1 MRLKHILVPTDFGD
15 SSERA
20 EAAATELATK
30 FDAKITLLHVWSVP
44 TPSYAEALS
53 WPIDSIESAA
63 HDALQ
68 RSLASLK
75 EKVPSSEAVL
85 VAGLAWERII
95 EIAKSRDVDM
105 IVMGTHSRRGVP
117 RWFFGS
123 VAEKVVRLSHVPV
136 LTVSAEK
143 G

>member
-15 SSERA
+15 SSESS
-20 EAAATELATK
+20 EAVATELATK

-44 TPSYAEALS
+44 TPSYAEALA
-53 WPIDSIESAA
+53 WPIDAIEAA
-63 HDALQ
+63 ANDALQ

-75 EKVPSSEAVL
+75 EKVPNSEAVL
-85 VAGLAWERII
+85 LAGLAWERIV
-95 EIAKSRDVDM
+95 ETAKARDVDM

-123 VAEKVVRLSHVPV
+123 VAEKVVRLSPVPV
-136 LTVSAEK
+136 LTVSAK
-143 G
+143 QS